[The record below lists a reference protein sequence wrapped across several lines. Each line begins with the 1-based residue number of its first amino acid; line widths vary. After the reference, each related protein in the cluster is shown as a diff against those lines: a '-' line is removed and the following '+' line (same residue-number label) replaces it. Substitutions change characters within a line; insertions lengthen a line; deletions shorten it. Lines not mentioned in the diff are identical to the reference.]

1 MKIGKLLIGAS
12 LAMVLGV
19 SAVRADTA
27 TLQIT
32 EPNTAV
38 APFPGPYAN
47 VLISRTDATH
57 ATITFTS
64 LFTATDYYL
73 MGSTDVADLNLNST
87 NFTVG
92 TITASNP
99 FPNFDTPSVSFN
111 GSGNTSDFGI
121 FNLSLKAF
129 DGYTHSSSSI
139 SVDVTNNSGTWADAA
154 HVLLSNSDGWMAAAH
169 IFVTSNPPDG
179 NNGAI
184 ATGFSAGG
192 GATNIVTT
200 PVPVPSALLSGLGL
214 LGLLAVR
221 RISTSA

>member
-19 SAVRADTA
+19 SSVRADTA

-32 EPNTAV
+32 DPNSAV

-47 VLISRTDATH
+47 VLINRTSSTT

-64 LFTATDYYL
+64 LFTPSYYYL
-73 MGSTDVADLNLNST
+73 MGATNVADLNINATS
-87 NFTVG
+87 FTVG
-92 TITASNP
+92 TISSSN
-99 FPNFDTPSVSFN
+99 SFAGFTSGPVTSN
-111 GSGNTSDFGI
+111 GSGNISEFGT
-121 FNLSLKAF
+121 FNLNLDSF
-129 DGYTHSSSSI
+129 DGYQHSSNSI
-139 SVDVTNNSGTWADAA
+139 TVAVTDNSGTWATAA
-154 HVLLSNSDGWMAAAH
+154 DVLQNNTDGYMAAAH
-169 IFVTSNPPDG
+169 IFVTANPPDV
-179 NNGAI
+179 NNSAA

-200 PVPVPSALLSGLGL
+200 PVPVPTALLSCLGL
-214 LGLLAVR
+214 LGLLAVQ

>member
-19 SAVRADTA
+19 SSVRADTA

-32 EPNTAV
+32 QPNTAV
-38 APFPGPYAN
+38 APYPGPYAN
-47 VLISRTDATH
+47 VLINRTDSTH
-57 ATITFTS
+57 ATFTFTS
-64 LFTATDYYL
+64 LFTPTLYYL
-73 MGSTDVADLNLNST
+73 MGSTDVADLNLNASS
-87 NFTVG
+87 FTIG

-99 FPNFDTPSVSFN
+99 FPNFDTPSVSDN
-111 GSGNTSDFGI
+111 GSGNTSGFGD

-129 DGYTHSSSSI
+129 DGYPNSASSI
-139 SVDVTNNSGTWADAA
+139 SFTVTNDSGTWADAA
-154 HVLLSNSDGWMAAAH
+154 HVLVNNSDGWMAAAH
-169 IFVTSNPPDG
+169 IFVTTNPPDG
-179 NNGAI
+179 NNGAL

-192 GATNIVTT
+192 GATNITTT

-214 LGLLAVR
+214 LGLLAIR